1 MRDVNTRNNP
11 APIHYQLLRTQVYE
25 YQREAMR
32 TGKIR
37 AGMFISINQV
47 VIQGVST
54 RPSDVAKL
62 CRKPI

>member
-1 MRDVNTRNNP
+1 MRDVNTMNNP

-37 AGMFISINQV
+37 AGMFISIN
-47 VIQGVST
+47 
-54 RPSDVAKL
+54 
-62 CRKPI
+62 